1 MESPGRQFILDLL
14 AKSVAKINAEH
25 PEPSDNNEKKR
36 KDSDGSL
43 EKKKR
48 LKVKD
53 GDHGRDRVKSIKT
66 ELKVGKNEEESPYY
80 KEVKVEALKNIKTEY
95 VEIKTEVPDSQYEN
109 KSNIP
114 IQNFEQPRQ
123 KVKSEKSKTN
133 PIVSSVLVQ
142 VKSEENKIESHKS
155 IIKCGHKI
163 ESGETNQEAM
173 KRKKPRKAVS
183 GLVRFSP
190 EEDKILL
197 DAVETFGENINT
209 SELAEQL
216 KRPHN
221 SVRNRLE
228 ILKTEKKK
236 IRSYSSIEDLLIVE
250 AVVKHLPGKSLEML
264 DLPSYG
270 DWKPVAVQLDRR
282 QTHVRN
288 RWEYYLKPWL
298 LQHYSGTLN
307 LDIRRML
314 ANYLA
319 DNYEDVESI
328 DWKEVAGREEFK
340 GHTEVSLH
348 YYFGAYMIQRA
359 RLKLNGEIGNI
370 TLRHIQVNENEL
382 FKNSNL
388 RKVGEKVLV
397 RQKEVIDYFENYVK
411 EQEIVFEVKSK

>member
-1 MESPGRQFILDLL
+1 M
-14 AKSVAKINAEH
+14 
-25 PEPSDNNEKKR
+25 
-36 KDSDGSL
+36 
-43 EKKKR
+43 
-48 LKVKD
+48 
-53 GDHGRDRVKSIKT
+53 KSIKT
-66 ELKVGKNEEESPYY
+66 ELKVEKNEEESPYY

-109 KSNIP
+109 KSNIL
-114 IQNFEQPRQ
+114 IQHFEQPRK

-155 IIKCGHKI
+155 INKCGHKI

-314 ANYLA
+314 TNYLA

-370 TLRHIQVNENEL
+370 TLRHIQMNENEL

-397 RQKEVIDYFENYVK
+397 RQKEVIDYIYKVILVAEK
-411 EQEIVFEVKSK
+411 IG